1 MMKDDNHLPE
11 VASDGSQRNRKLRNR
26 AWAGSA
32 AIVALAI
39 AGGAMLQSKNSTAT
53 ANPTPPA
60 PVVAVSTPLQREMA
74 PQIGFLGQ
82 FSAIQHVELR
92 AQVGGMLTEIHFRDG
107 DIVRKGDLLFVID
120 PIPYKIKL
128 SQAQAQLETANARLD
143 LANRELER
151 AQTLRN
157 EDAGSEQNVDQ
168 RNAEKRSAQAAVDAA
183 KALILDARFD
193 LDRTRITAPFTG
205 RIGNHQVSVGNL
217 VSGNRAG
224 SGPTTLL
231 TTLVSMD
238 PMYLDFDI
246 SEADYMA
253 FVRERTKNKGAVSS
267 KVQISLSDEKSYE
280 REGTLNFID
289 NALNRSSGT
298 IHARATVSNADG
310 LLTPGTFA
318 RVRLAISKPAPTLLV
333 PDASVLNDQANRM
346 VLTVGTDS
354 TVQQKVVEIG
364 ELRDGLRVIQSGL
377 DPKDK
382 VIIDG
387 IPTATPGAKVS
398 PKDVAIKVAGNGG

>member
-1 MMKDDNHLPE
+1 MMKDDIHLPE
-11 VASDGSQRNRKLRNR
+11 VASGAPPRNRELRNR

-32 AIVALAI
+32 AIVALATV
-39 AGGAMLQSKNSTAT
+39 AGTIMQSQNSTAAAPQST
-53 ANPTPPA
+53 PA
-60 PVVAVSTPLQREMA
+60 PVVAVSTPLQREIA

-92 AQVGGMLTEIHFRDG
+92 AQAGGMLAELHFKDG

-120 PIPYKIKL
+120 PVPYEIKL

-143 LANRELER
+143 LASRELER

-168 RNAEKRSAQAAVDAA
+168 RNAEKRAAQAAVDAA
-183 KALILDARFD
+183 KALIRDARFD

-231 TTLVSMD
+231 TTLVSTD
-238 PMYLDFDI
+238 SVYLDFDI

-253 FVRERTKNKGAVSS
+253 IVRERAKDKGAVSN
-267 KVQISLSDEKSYE
+267 KVQISLSDEKTYE

-298 IHARATVSNADG
+298 IHARATVANPDG
-310 LLTPGTFA
+310 ILTPGTFA
-318 RVRLAISKPAPTLLV
+318 RVRLAVSKPAPTLLV

-346 VLTVGTDS
+346 VLTVGADS
-354 TVQQKVVEIG
+354 IVKPKVVEIG
-364 ELRDGLRVIQSGL
+364 ELRDGLRIIRAGL

-387 IPTATPGAKVS
+387 IPTAAPGAKVT
-398 PKDVAIKVAGNGG
+398 PKEGVIKVAAGGA

>member
-1 MMKDDNHLPE
+1 MMKYDHKLPE
-11 VASDGSQRNRKLRNR
+11 VASDKPRRLRELHMR
-26 AWAGSA
+26 AWAGTA
-32 AIVALAI
+32 AVIALAT
-39 AGGAMLQSKNSTAT
+39 AGGAMLHAKTSTAA
-53 ANPTPPA
+53 ANTTPPA
-60 PVVAVSTPLQREMA
+60 PVVAVSTPLERDMA
-74 PQIGFLGQ
+74 PQIDFLGQ
-82 FSAIQHVELR
+82 FSAMQHVELR
-92 AQVGGMLTEIHFRDG
+92 AQVGGMLTAIHFKDG
-107 DIVRKGDLLFVID
+107 DVVRKGDLLFVID
-120 PIPYKIKL
+120 PLPYEIKL

-168 RNAEKRSAQAAVDAA
+168 RNAEKRSAQASVDAA
-183 KALILDARFD
+183 RAFIRDARFD

-205 RIGNHQVSVGNL
+205 RIGSHQASVGNL

-238 PMYLDFDI
+238 PVYLDFDI

-253 FVRERTKNKGAVSS
+253 IVRERAKDKGAIST
-267 KVQISLSDEKSYE
+267 KVQISLSDEKTYE

-318 RVRLAISKPAPTLLV
+318 RLRLPVSKPVPTLLV
-333 PDASVLNDQANRM
+333 PDASVLNDQTNRM
-346 VLTVGTDS
+346 VLTVGADAI
-354 TVQQKVVEIG
+354 VEQKVVEIG
-364 ELRDGLRVIQSGL
+364 ELRDGLRVIRSGL

-387 IPTATPGAKVS
+387 IPTATPGTKVS
-398 PKDVAIKVAGNGG
+398 PKDVAIKVAANGG

>member
-1 MMKDDNHLPE
+1 MATGAILQTQSST
-11 VASDGSQRNRKLRNR
+11 VAAPL
-26 AWAGSA
+26 
-32 AIVALAI
+32 
-39 AGGAMLQSKNSTAT
+39 NS
-53 ANPTPPA
+53 PA
-60 PVVAVSTPLQREMA
+60 PVVAVSTPLQREIA

-82 FSAIQHVELR
+82 FSATQHVELR
-92 AQVGGMLTEIHFRDG
+92 AQVGGMLAEIHFKDG
-107 DIVRKGDLLFVID
+107 DIVRKGDPLFVID
-120 PIPYKIKL
+120 PIPYQIKL

-143 LANRELER
+143 LANRELDR

-168 RNAEKRSAQAAVDAA
+168 RNAERRAAQAAVDAA
-183 KALILDARFD
+183 EALIRDARFD

-231 TTLVSMD
+231 TTIVSLD
-238 PMYLDFDI
+238 ALYLDFDI

-253 FVRERTKNKGAVSS
+253 IVRERAKDKGAIPS
-267 KVQISLSDEKSYE
+267 KVQISLSDEKTFE

-298 IHARATVSNADG
+298 IHARATVANADG

-333 PDASVLNDQANRM
+333 PDAAVLNDQANRM
-346 VLTVGTDS
+346 VLTVGADS
-354 TVQQKVVEIG
+354 IVKQKVVEIG
-364 ELRDGLRVIQSGL
+364 ELRDGLRVIRAGL
-377 DPKDK
+377 DPQDK

-387 IPTATPGAKVS
+387 IPTAAPGTRVS
-398 PKDVAIKVAGNGG
+398 PKAGAITLAAGDA